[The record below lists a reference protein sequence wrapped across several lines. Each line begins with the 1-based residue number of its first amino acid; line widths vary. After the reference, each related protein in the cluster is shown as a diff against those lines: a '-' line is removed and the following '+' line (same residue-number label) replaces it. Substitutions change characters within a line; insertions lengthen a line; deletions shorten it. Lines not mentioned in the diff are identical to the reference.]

1 MSLKVLPEPNFVVY
15 SSSSTMR
22 SNPILESMVSDSP
35 FLCFVFSLF
44 SNYTKYTWAPI
55 LEAIYSQV
63 EHLTKP
69 RFWPCVH
76 MSSKRG
82 VQLLSAPPQAP
93 LSAWATTLYRHL
105 PMLLSPPIWA
115 AAVGATTTCAKT
127 KCPKKFRK
135 KGELGVLE
143 QQLLTLILATKIK
156 IKIYV

>member
-22 SNPILESMVSDSP
+22 SNPILESIFRFSD
-35 FLCFVFSLF
+35 FSLF
-44 SNYTKYTWAPI
+44 FKNYTKYTWAPI

-156 IKIYV
+156 IKIYF